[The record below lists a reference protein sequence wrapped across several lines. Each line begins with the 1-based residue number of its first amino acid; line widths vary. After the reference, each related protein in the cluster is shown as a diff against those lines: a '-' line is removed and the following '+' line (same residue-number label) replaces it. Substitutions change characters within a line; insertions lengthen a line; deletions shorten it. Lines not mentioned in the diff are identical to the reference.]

1 MVTINFYMSLGAQP
15 MDISLSRSYKLEGL
29 FHTCI
34 LFQTIKTYRSNTIV
48 IQVSGDKNNVLVC

>member
-1 MVTINFYMSLGAQP
+1 MGAQP

-34 LFQTIKTYRSNTIV
+34 LFKQFQTYRSNAIV
-48 IQVSGDKNNVLVC
+48 IQVSWGQKQCVSVLEC